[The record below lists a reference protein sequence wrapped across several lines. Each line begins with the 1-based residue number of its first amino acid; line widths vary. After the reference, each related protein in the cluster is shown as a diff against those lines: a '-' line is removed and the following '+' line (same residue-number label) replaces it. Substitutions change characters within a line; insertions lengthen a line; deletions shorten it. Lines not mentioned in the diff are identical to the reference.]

1 MDNELKNLRLN
12 INQLAAVTDLHRQTI
27 AGKLNNVEPAPG
39 SNSRLKLYR
48 VVDILRELLGR
59 TTAHALVD
67 VDKMSPPDRKAWFQS
82 ERERLKFQ
90 QETGGVIPAGEVA
103 REFSSMAKAVVQVL
117 ETLPDILERDCA
129 MTPAAVVR
137 VQKVIDDLRDQIA
150 MKVEQ
155 ADTPEQEDSAPEERG
170 GKGKRSKPCGRPQ
183 RRR

>member
-27 AGKLNNVEPAPG
+27 ASRLNNVEPAPG
-39 SNSRLKLYR
+39 SNSRLKLYS

-59 TTAHALVD
+59 TTAPELVD
-67 VDKMSPPDRKAWFQS
+67 IDKMLPPDRKAWFQS

-90 QETGGVIPAGEVA
+90 QETGELIPASTVT

-150 MKVEQ
+150 LKVEQ
-155 ADTPEQEDSAPEERG
+155 ADTPEQENSSPEEE
-170 GKGKRSKPCGRPQ
+170 
-183 RRR
+183 

>member
-12 INQLAAVTDLHRQTI
+12 INQLAAITDLHRQTV
-27 AGKLNNVEPAPG
+27 ASRLTNVEPAPG
-39 SNSRLKLYR
+39 SNARLKLYS
-48 VVDILRELLGR
+48 VLDILKELLSR
-59 TTAHALVD
+59 TTASELVD
-67 VDKMSPPDRKAWFQS
+67 VDNMLPPDRKAWFQS

-90 QETGGVIPAGEVA
+90 QETSELIPAAEVS

-129 MTPAAVVR
+129 MTPSAVVR

-155 ADTPEQEDSAPEERG
+155 ADSQEQEELTEEE
-170 GKGKRSKPCGRPQ
+170 
-183 RRR
+183 